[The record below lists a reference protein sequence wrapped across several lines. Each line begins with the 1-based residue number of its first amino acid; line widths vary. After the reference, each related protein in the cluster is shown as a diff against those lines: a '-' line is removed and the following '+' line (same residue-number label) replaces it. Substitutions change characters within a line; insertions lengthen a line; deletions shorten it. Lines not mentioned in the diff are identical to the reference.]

1 MKKLELKKH
10 AKGLAYVRYN
20 GKCVYFG
27 KFGSED
33 AERRFKDWNRRR
45 ELEEKDPQQITL
57 LMLAAQ
63 FMVHAE
69 QHYQKN
75 GELTGEVENFRQAL
89 RTASKLFGNL
99 RVLDFGP
106 KKLKEIREQMI
117 ADGLARST
125 VNSRIRRIR
134 HVFKWGVSEQL
145 VPAEILVGLQAVAG
159 LQAGRTAAREP
170 EPVGP
175 VPEDRIESLRP
186 FLSRQV
192 WGLIQFMKRTGA
204 RPGEAI
210 RIRWCDIDADQAVWI
225 YRPGRHK
232 NQHRGKK
239 RLIAIGPEAQKIL
252 NEFPGADSDYI
263 FRPQQALN
271 EFVGKAYGRRTTKRV
286 VGDHYSI
293 HSVQSAIKIACE
305 KAFECPADLTT
316 RALCRK
322 LKGESD
328 RGLENRK
335 LAAAE
340 WRSKNC
346 WHANQLR
353 HNAAT
358 MMRSKGGVDVAQVA
372 LGHSSVRTTEIY
384 AEMNIDAA
392 VRYAA
397 EHG

>member
-1 MKKLELKKH
+1 MAEYVLKKH
-10 AKGLAYVRYN
+10 FRGNAYVRHN

-27 KFGSED
+27 KFGTEET
-33 AERRFKDWNRRR
+33 ERRFKEWCHQRD
-45 ELEEKDPQQITL
+45 LEQKDPDRVTILT
-57 LMLAAQ
+57 LAAQ
-63 FMVHAE
+63 FMDHAAK
-69 QHYQKN
+69 HYQKDGEAT
-75 GELTGEVENFRQAL
+75 GELENFRQAL
-89 RTASKLFGNL
+89 RSAATLFGNL

-106 KKLKEIREQMI
+106 KRLKVIRDKMI
-117 ADGLARST
+117 SEGLARTT
-125 VNSRIRRIR
+125 VNARIRRIR
-134 HVFKWGVSEQL
+134 HVVKWGVSEQL
-145 VPAEILVGLQAVAG
+145 VPVEVLVGLQSVAG

-175 VPEDRIESLRP
+175 VPEDRIEPLQP

-192 WGLIQFMKRTGA
+192 WGLIQFMKLTGA

-210 RIRWCDIDADQAVWI
+210 RLRWCDIDAAQAVWI

-239 RLIAIGPEAQKIL
+239 RLIAVGPEAQKIL

-263 FRPQQALN
+263 FRPQQSLN
-271 EFVGKAYGRRTTKRV
+271 EFVGKSYGKASTKRV
-286 VGDHYSI
+286 VGEHYSV
-293 HSVQSAIKIACE
+293 HSLQSAIKIACE
-305 KAFECPADLTT
+305 KAFECPPELMT

-328 RGLENRK
+328 RALENRK

-340 WRSKNC
+340 WRAKNC

-358 MMRSKGGVDVAQVA
+358 MMRSRGGVDVAQVA

-397 EHG
+397 EFG